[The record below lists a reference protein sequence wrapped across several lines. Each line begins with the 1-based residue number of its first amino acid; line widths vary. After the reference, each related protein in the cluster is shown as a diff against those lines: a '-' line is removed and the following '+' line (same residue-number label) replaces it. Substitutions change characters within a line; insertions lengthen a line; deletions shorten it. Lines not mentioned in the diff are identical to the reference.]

1 MSSTTMPT
9 SKLWIIHFD
18 NLNAPRVAEFDL
30 IAILSKFG
38 MDETIRLTLS
48 TRLTSRE
55 DKG

>member
-9 SKLWIIHFD
+9 SELWIIHFD
-18 NLNAPRVAEFDL
+18 NLNAPQVVEFDL
-30 IAILSKFG
+30 IVILSKFG
-38 MDETIRLTLS
+38 MDETIMLTLS